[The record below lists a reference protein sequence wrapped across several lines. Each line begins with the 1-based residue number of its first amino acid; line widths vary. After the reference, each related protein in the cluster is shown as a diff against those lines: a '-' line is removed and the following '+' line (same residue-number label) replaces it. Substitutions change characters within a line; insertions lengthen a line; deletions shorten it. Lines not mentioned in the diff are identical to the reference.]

1 MLSPQDFREIVG
13 GQRRGFGATCWRA
26 LFATVEPVYTAAVRL
41 RNWQF
46 DTGRRP
52 IAKVN
57 VPVVS
62 VGNITLGGTGKT
74 PFIAWLANWFT
85 QRGVRV
91 AIVSRGYG
99 AKPGQPNDEARELA
113 EKLPQVPHLQ
123 NSRRAVAAE
132 QAIEQHGA
140 QLILLDDG
148 MQHRYLH
155 RDLEI
160 VLLDALEPFG
170 HNHVFPRGTLREPL
184 AGLARADV
192 IALSRR
198 DTIDEPTARAI
209 ERRARQYNSQAVWI
223 ELRQAPRGLRGR
235 AGQTTPLTHLH
246 DQRVLAFCGIGNPTG
261 FRRTLADCGVSITD
275 CVEFADHHTFTTA
288 DWQSLQLQAQQSGA
302 TALVCT
308 HKDLVKLPPAKVADI
323 PVWALEI
330 GTEITTGQPQL
341 EALLKRF
348 SIE

>member
-1 MLSPQDFREIVG
+1 MLSPQDFREIVS
-13 GQRRGFGATCWRA
+13 GQRRGFVAACWRA
-26 LFATVEPVYTAAVRL
+26 LLAAVEPFYTAAVRL

-62 VGNITLGGTGKT
+62 VGNVTLGGTGKT
-74 PFIAWLANWFT
+74 PFIAWLADWFT
-85 QRGVRV
+85 GRGVQV

-99 AKPGQPNDEARELA
+99 AKPGEPNDEARELA

-184 AGLARADV
+184 AGLARADA

-209 ERRARQYNSQAVWI
+209 EQRVRQYNSRAVWI
-223 ELRQAPRGLRGR
+223 ELRQVPRGLRGR
-235 AGQTTPLTHLH
+235 GGQSAPLTHL
-246 DQRVLAFCGIGNPTG
+246 QNQTVLAFCGIGNPAG
-261 FRRTLADCGVSITD
+261 FRRTLNDCGLSTID
-275 CVEFADHHTFTTA
+275 CVEYADHHNFTTA
-288 DWQSLQLQAQQSGA
+288 DWQSLQLQAQQAGA

-308 HKDLVKLPPAKVADI
+308 HKDLVKLPSTKVADV

-341 EALLKRF
+341 EALLTRF
-348 SIE
+348 PLK